1 MCDTIKLRLEICKF
15 FYSQKRIEENVLRR
29 HSMHKKLWS
38 TVLTF
43 CLAVIVAG
51 SFVGCGNVK
60 KPTGSNGGTK
70 VHVELDA
77 DIVASLDET
86 YVPDVESIQQYSGKI
101 DIHMILGKLLPGWEA
116 VAREYERLQGGSVIV
131 NVAKNLSSG
140 SYGENLQ
147 NALNSS
153 NTDWDIVQGNYQN
166 ALITS
171 KGYNMYSAV
180 STLNPYA
187 GKDVYWDEVMSVD
200 AYQTDKSGAT
210 SSVYILNS
218 ENLSTGWFVQN
229 DALAFAVE
237 NGYSTE
243 DENNLPVTWDDIIEL
258 CKVLKEKGG
267 YTAPL
272 GIAGDK
278 ESVNSS
284 QFAWLYRVYG
294 DQYYREETKNIMPQ
308 PGDSDYAELY
318 ENFAVEDTDLQPE
331 SNRYYMP
338 SMSRLMHLVFDKTG
352 ENYIGP
358 TSDKFVEF
366 LGQINK
372 MKPYLSPDF
381 QSVSH
386 DNIRSE
392 FQYQTK
398 GKGAPQVFL
407 DYAGYYLSHTAD
419 KDSKGSISVFDYPYM
434 QGEYVEYK
442 MVRDVGGNGGYI
454 SIINHDDDQNELN
467 LDFVKFFM
475 SPYGQSVYYRA
486 LNAAGVAP
494 DGISTVEDGD
504 GNSIF
509 SVPEAWATFFD
520 NNVLS
525 FNGLADMSMFTNNM
539 IFTFG
544 GDADANDKIVELV
557 WYMLGKNGTYTPQK
571 YADEWYDTLFNC
583 YKNYC
588 SRNGWNQN
596 MYQHPEKAPT
606 DKNY

>member
-1 MCDTIKLRLEICKF
+1 
-15 FYSQKRIEENVLRR
+15 
-29 HSMHKKLWS
+29 MHKKLFT
-38 TVLTF
+38 TVLSL
-43 CLAVIVAG
+43 CLAVVMGCSLAG
-51 SFVGCGNVK
+51 CNVDDPGNNGDHT
-60 KPTGSNGGTK
+60 KPPVNIDI
-70 VHVELDA
+70 LDK
-77 DIVASLDET
+77 DIVESLDPM
-86 YVPDVESIQQYSGKI
+86 YIPDVENMPRLSGKI
-101 DIHMILGKLLPGWEA
+101 DIQMILGKLLPGWEA
-116 VAREYERLQGGSVIV
+116 VAKEYSRLQGGSVIV
-131 NVAKNLSSG
+131 YVEKNLSAG
-140 SYGENLQ
+140 SYGDNLQ

-187 GKDVYWDEVMSVD
+187 GKEIYWDEVMSVD

-229 DALAFAVE
+229 EALAAAVAA
-237 NGYSTE
+237 GYSTE
-243 DENNLPVTWDDIIEL
+243 DENNLPVTWDDVISL
-258 CKVLKEKGG
+258 CKTLKELG
-267 YTAPL
+267 YSAPL
-272 GIAGDK
+272 GIAGDR

-308 PGDSDYAELY
+308 AGDFGYDEIF
-318 ENFAVEDTDLQPE
+318 EKFTIEDTDLQPE
-331 SNRYYMP
+331 SSRYYSP
-338 SMSRLMHLVFDKTG
+338 SMSRLMHMVFDKDDPET
-352 ENYIGP
+352 YRGP
-358 TSDKFVEF
+358 TSDKFKEF

-381 QSVSH
+381 QSVSL
-386 DNIRSE
+386 DNMRSE
-392 FQYQTK
+392 FQYQAK
-398 GKGAPQVFL
+398 GKGAPQIFL

-419 KDSKGSISVFDYPYM
+419 SDSKGEISVFDYPYM
-434 QGEYVEYK
+434 QGDNVTYK

-486 LNAAGVAP
+486 LNAANVAP
-494 DGISTVEDGD
+494 DGISTVEDGE

-509 SVPEAWATFFD
+509 AVPAAWKAFFE

-544 GDADANDKIVELV
+544 GDADANKKLVDLV
-557 WYMLGKNGTYTPQK
+557 WYMLGKDGTYTPQR
-571 YADEWYDTLFNC
+571 YADDWYETLFTC
-583 YKNYC
+583 YKNLC
-588 SRNGWNQN
+588 KRSGWNEN
-596 MYQHPEKAPT
+596 MYKYP
-606 DKNY
+606 DKNPAGKDY